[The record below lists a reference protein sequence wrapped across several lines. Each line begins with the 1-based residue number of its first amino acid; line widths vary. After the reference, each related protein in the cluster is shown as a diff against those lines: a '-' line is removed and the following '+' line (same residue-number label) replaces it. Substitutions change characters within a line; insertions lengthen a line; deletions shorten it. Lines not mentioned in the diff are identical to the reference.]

1 MASINDYI
9 SKSTPEL
16 VEEFLTILNE
26 LNQEHNTSTS
36 KTRDNL
42 LNCIESNKKNNL
54 NSKKRCDDTLLELD
68 NQQKSLS
75 PKYAVENEKILEKNE
90 ARIAAN
96 NKSIDEYK
104 KIYKDEIVEINKKY
118 DLVVNEENDRLE
130 NLQHLNRKELQHYLQ
145 QIDAEEITQR
155 KELESTIEELT
166 KKIRKTQESLIIN
179 IEDLKH
185 DYLIKSSGFNEDMR
199 RTRNEFIDKEKELR
213 AISRK
218 RLLLTISKLKN

>member
-9 SKSTPEL
+9 SKNANEL
-16 VEEFLTILNE
+16 VEEFLAILNE
-26 LNQEHNTSTS
+26 LIQDHNTSTS

-54 NSKKRCDDTLLELD
+54 NSKKRCDETLLDLD
-68 NQQKSLS
+68 NQEKELS
-75 PKYAVENEKILEKNE
+75 PKYAVENDKIQEKNE
-90 ARIAAN
+90 ARIKAN
-96 NKSIDEYK
+96 NNSIAEYK
-104 KIYKDEIVEINKKY
+104 KIYKDEINEINKKY

-179 IEDLKH
+179 IEDLRH
-185 DYLIKSSGFNEDMR
+185 DYLIKASGFNDDMR
-199 RTRNEFIDKEKELR
+199 KTRNEFIDKEKNLEQYLG
-213 AISRK
+213 K

>member
-90 ARIAAN
+90 ARIATN

-118 DLVVNEENDRLE
+118 DSVVNEENDRLE

-199 RTRNEFIDKEKELR
+199 RTRNEFIDKEKELYQEMEYE
-213 AISRK
+213 I
-218 RLLLTISKLKN
+218 